1 MLLTVMSALLLI
13 QTAPSL
19 DRPGI
24 VLILSGDTAFVTPTG
39 SIDRE
44 GTVRRADLVEIYPLG
59 SGGWEIV
66 RRDSTLEFDC
76 AAERIRFLGGHDF
89 DVEGLSRRRQEG
101 SAEWAPI
108 PDDYPPVAFLHAL
121 TCGEEDLSSGSHDSL
136 EHELPRLRERIG

>member
-1 MLLTVMSALLLI
+1 MLLTVLSALLI

-39 SIDRE
+39 SIGRE

-59 SGGWEIV
+59 SEGWEIV
-66 RRDSTLEFDC
+66 RRDTTLEFDC
-76 AAERIRFLGGHDF
+76 AAERIRFLGSHDF
-89 DVEGLSRRRQEG
+89 DVEGLSRRSQEG

-108 PDDYPPVAFLHAL
+108 PDDYPPVAVLRAV
-121 TCGEEDLSSGSHDSL
+121 TCGEKDLSSVSHGSL
-136 EHELPRLRERIG
+136 EHELPRLRGRIG

>member
-1 MLLTVMSALLLI
+1 MLLTVISALLLI

-59 SGGWEIV
+59 AEGWEIV

-108 PDDYPPVAFLHAL
+108 LDDYPPVAILHAL

>member
-1 MLLTVMSALLLI
+1 MLLIVISALLI

-39 SIDRE
+39 SIGRE

-59 SGGWEIV
+59 SEDWEIV

-76 AAERIRFLGGHDF
+76 AAGRVRFLGGYDF
-89 DVEGLSRRRQEG
+89 DVEGRIRRRQEG
-101 SAEWAPI
+101 STDWAPI
-108 PDDYPPVAFLHAL
+108 PDDYPPVAILRSL
-121 TCGEEDLSSGSHDSL
+121 TCGDEDLGSVSQDSL
-136 EHELPRLRERIG
+136 EHELPRLRDRIG